1 MTDGPLDHRAVGRLW
16 DATAPA
22 WTRLARAG
30 YDVYRDHLNTPA
42 LLAMLPNVDGLAGL
56 DIGCGEGHNTRL
68 LAGRGA
74 AMTAIDISP
83 RFIRAARELEDAE
96 PLGIRYQ
103 VASAVALPFPDDS
116 FDFTTAFMSLQDV
129 PETEAALAEAAR
141 VLKRGGFLQFSI
153 CHPCSDTPHR
163 RPLKD
168 EQGREYAV
176 EIGRY
181 FEEEDPEIV
190 EWLFSSAPPEA
201 KTGMPPFRLP
211 RIHRTLSRWLN
222 AIVEAGFCLERA
234 AEPSIDDDFARP
246 CPTIEDTRVVP
257 YFLHLRCRR
266 G

>member
-1 MTDGPLDHRAVGRLW
+1 MTDGPLDHRTMGRLW

-30 YDVYRDHLNTPA
+30 YHVYRDHLNTPA

-163 RPLKD
+163 RSLKD
-168 EQGREYAV
+168 QKGKTYAV
-176 EIGRY
+176 DRPLLRGRRSRDRGVAVQRSPAGG
-181 FEEEDPEIV
+181 EGGGASLPASPRSPDPQPLAERDRRGR
-190 EWLFSSAPPEA
+190 APPGA
-201 KTGMPPFRLP
+201 DRG
-211 RIHRTLSRWLN
+211 TL
-222 AIVEAGFCLERA
+222 
-234 AEPSIDDDFARP
+234 D
-246 CPTIEDTRVVP
+246 
-257 YFLHLRCRR
+257 RR
-266 G
+266 